1 MNKDKRIIVT
11 GGTGFI
17 GSHAV
22 VSLIE
27 HGFNP
32 IIVDNLINSNV
43 KVKENIEYITRKEI
57 DFFQTDIRN
66 TDNLIN
72 IFKSYDIDS
81 VIHFAGLKSVNESI
95 EEPLNYYANNI
106 NGTLSL
112 IEAMKS
118 CAVKNLV
125 FSSSATVYGE
135 PEYLPIDEKHPVNP
149 TNPYG
154 YTKLYIEN
162 ILSDVCKAYL
172 DWNVVCLRYFNP
184 IGAHKSGLIGDNPS
198 GIPENLMPYILKVA
212 SGELDCLNIFGNDY
226 DTPDGTCLRDFIHIE
241 DLIDAHIQSLKYLRK
256 KNKKNFNIFNVGTGI
271 PYSVLELVNAFEDAS
286 NLKIKHR
293 FTSRRKGDISCVFSD
308 TKLSENELAWSSTR
322 SLESMCLSSWNF
334 IKDN

>member
-1 MNKDKRIIVT
+1 MNKNKRIIVT
-11 GGTGFI
+11 GGAGFI

-22 VSLIE
+22 VSLIND
-27 HGFNP
+27 GFNP
-32 IIVDNLINSNV
+32 IIVDNLTNSNV

-57 DFFQTDIRN
+57 DFFQTDIRD

-135 PEYLPIDEKHPVNP
+135 PEYLPIDEKHSVNP

-154 YTKLYIEN
+154 YTKLFIEN
-162 ILSDVCKAYL
+162 ILSDICKAYL

-226 DTPDGTCLRDFIHIE
+226 DTSDGTCLRDFIHIE
-241 DLIDAHIQSLKYLRK
+241 DLIDAHIHSLKYLTN

-271 PYSVLELVNAFEDAS
+271 PYSVLELLHAFEDAS

-293 FTSRRKGDISCVFSD
+293 FTSRRKGDISCVFAD
-308 TKLSENELAWSSTR
+308 TKLSENELGWSSTR
-322 SLESMCLSSWNF
+322 SLKSMCLSSWNF
-334 IKDN
+334 VKDN